1 MNIKDSIIAK
11 RYAVAYLNLSLEKLD
26 NEDLLKIRG
35 AYDFLLN
42 NRQAFFLLTLPN
54 ISLSDKTYLID
65 VFLKKFNLSIYL
77 KDLFLLLVE
86 QNRIYLVK
94 DVLKA
99 IITIYQVRRNI
110 MIFDIS
116 SSDSLDKNDID
127 VISKF
132 LYKNTKN
139 EILPLYKIDKSL
151 IAGIKLQ
158 SGSFLWEYSIKKQLA
173 STKKLLYK
181 LR

>member
-1 MNIKDSIIAK
+1 MNIKDSVVAK
-11 RYAVAYLNLSLEKLD
+11 RYAIAYLNLSLENLND
-26 NEDLLKIRG
+26 QDLLKIRV
-35 AYDFLLN
+35 AYDFLVD
-42 NRQAFFLLTLPN
+42 NREAFFLLTLPN

-65 VFLKKFNLSIYL
+65 IFLKKFNLSFDL
-77 KDLFLLLVE
+77 KNLFLLLVE
-86 QNRIYLVK
+86 HNRIYLLK
-94 DVLKA
+94 DILKA
-99 IITIYQVRRNI
+99 IIDDYQARRNI

-116 SSDSLDKNDID
+116 SSNYLDKNDID

-139 EILPLYKIDKSL
+139 EILPIYKIDKTL

-173 STKKLLYK
+173 GTKKLLYK
-181 LR
+181 L